1 MLKQRLATSAVLIT
15 LASLLIFLDGRFPLF
30 GAPGLWL
37 LPLLAFFSLGTAWDI
52 SSLLR
57 QSGRLISRRVTLAAT
72 AVVTFSSCVP
82 LLWPVFGLEY
92 PPNCPIGRL
101 GWIVVGSFCAMFG
114 ILLTEMYSFGLH
126 VKNEPPAGGDPK
138 QLDDRQTSTSDAT
151 APGGGESRTI
161 RRTLSSV
168 FVSQYVGLPA
178 ALAVSLRTMDVGN
191 WGLWALLTTVAVTK
205 SADAGAY
212 FAGKTFGRNKLVPR
226 LSPGKTQEGAIGGI
240 VTATIVAFVCLSQLF
255 PDGSASAQVS
265 RFEPSIPLIAT
276 PLWGALLLGPLLA
289 TAGMVGDLAE
299 SLVKRDSGAKDSG
312 DWLPG
317 LGGVWDVTDSLIAAI
332 LPAFLCF
339 AAGVGG

>member
-1 MLKQRLATSAVLIT
+1 
-15 LASLLIFLDGRFPLF
+15 
-30 GAPGLWL
+30 
-37 LPLLAFFSLGTAWDI
+37 
-52 SSLLR
+52 
-57 QSGRLISRRVTLAAT
+57 
-72 AVVTFSSCVP
+72 
-82 LLWPVFGLEY
+82 
-92 PPNCPIGRL
+92 
-101 GWIVVGSFCAMFG
+101 
-114 ILLTEMYSFGLH
+114 
-126 VKNEPPAGGDPK
+126 
-138 QLDDRQTSTSDAT
+138 
-151 APGGGESRTI
+151 
-161 RRTLSSV
+161 
-168 FVSQYVGLPA
+168 
-178 ALAVSLRTMDVGN
+178 MDVGN

-212 FAGKTFGRNKLVPR
+212 FAGKSFGRNKLIPR

-255 PDGSASAQVS
+255 PGGDTGAQVS
-265 RFEPSIPLIAT
+265 TFTPSIPAFAD

-317 LGGVWDVTDSLIAAI
+317 LGGVWDVTDSLIGAI